1 MEFDFIDKDN
11 AEQLAAWNMIENT
24 RSSFF
29 LAGRAGTGKTTFLKN
44 VKEKSSKRFIV
55 LAPTGIA
62 AMNVGGQTI
71 HSFFGLNFGVLTPGV
86 FGSINENK
94 IAVVRHIDGIIID
107 EVSMVRCDIIDA
119 IDRTLRLYRK
129 SYEPFGGL
137 QMVFVGDMFQLEP
150 IATAQDRTI
159 LNEFYPSG
167 CYYFYKSHAIESMQ
181 IPKIEFRKIYR
192 QNDPKFIELLEHIRT
207 GNMTHA
213 DLVRINSRVVS
224 EGERNSRSVTLTAR
238 RDDARAINES
248 RLNTLEG
255 ELHMFDVTLEGDC
268 KRVGEIAEEHLMLKE
283 GAQVM
288 FTKND
293 KDGKWV
299 NGTVGT
305 VKGFSDVHVR
315 VALEDGTEY
324 RVERET
330 WEFTDYEYDKETKTC
345 KQTVIGKATQFPL
358 RLAWAITIHKSQ
370 SLTFTHVAV
379 DFGRGAFSNGQ
390 AYVALSRARSLSG
403 LELVRPMY
411 RNSVLVS
418 GDVLSFA
425 REYNDSGIINRE
437 LSIGSAISE
446 FQRRQDFDGTAV
458 RLFEMA
464 REAAGRGDS
473 ALSREI
479 MERCMRNVVDDS
491 CLKGQQWNPV
501 TAVSQDTHILNAT
514 GLFYAG
520 EKEKA
525 ESILMRIGGEK
536 LRDVNALY
544 ILARC
549 LEEKKDWKS
558 VERIYD
564 ILIGIHNEE
573 MDRGLQSPSFRK
585 VIYKVACLNEAV
597 YKTPGVQLL
606 KELMAENITYVPY
619 NLKLREIILGKA
631 GVLDLDDPEDGGNSE
646 CERDKTVLCRLFM
659 NRNVSDDE
667 FIARLLECKASDREQ
682 ILEYKR
688 FVRELETQEI

>member
-1 MEFDFIDKDN
+1 MEIDFIDKDN

-44 VKEKSSKRFIV
+44 VKEKSNKRFIV

-62 AMNVGGQTI
+62 AMNAGGQTI

-86 FGSINENK
+86 FGSLNENK

-137 QMVFVGDMFQLEP
+137 QMIFVGDMFQLEP
-150 IATAQDRTI
+150 IATAQDRPI
-159 LNEFYPSG
+159 LNEFYPSSS
-167 CYYFYKSHAIESMQ
+167 YYFYKSQAIESMQ

-213 DLVRINSRVVS
+213 DLVRINSRVVP
-224 EGERNSRSVTLTAR
+224 EGERNSKSVTLTAR

-255 ELHMFDVTLEGDC
+255 ELHTFDVTLEGDC

-324 RVERET
+324 HVERET

-345 KQTVIGKATQFPL
+345 KQTVIGKATQYPL

-418 GDVLSFA
+418 SDVLSFA

-437 LSIGSAISE
+437 LSIGSAISG
-446 FQRRQDFDGTAV
+446 FLRDQDFDGAAV

-491 CLKGQQWNPV
+491 CLEGQQWDPV
-501 TAVSQDTHILNAT
+501 TAVSQETHILNAT

-520 EKEKA
+520 EKERA
-525 ESILMRIGGEK
+525 EAIIMRIGGEK

-558 VERIYD
+558 VERVYD

-573 MDRGLQSPSFRK
+573 MDRGLQSPAFRK
-585 VIYKVACLNEAV
+585 VIYRVACLNEAV
-597 YKTPGVQLL
+597 YNTPGVQLL
-606 KELMAENITYVPY
+606 KDLMAENITYVPY
-619 NLKLREIILGKA
+619 NRKLREIILGRDGILELDEQESDITDESEEEKA
-631 GVLDLDDPEDGGNSE
+631 PLWKLFLDREI
-646 CERDKTVLCRLFM
+646 
-659 NRNVSDDE
+659 SDDD
-667 FIARLLECKASDREQ
+667 FIERLLEYKASDRDQ
-682 ILEYKR
+682 IREYKR
-688 FVRELETQEI
+688 FVRELETEKK